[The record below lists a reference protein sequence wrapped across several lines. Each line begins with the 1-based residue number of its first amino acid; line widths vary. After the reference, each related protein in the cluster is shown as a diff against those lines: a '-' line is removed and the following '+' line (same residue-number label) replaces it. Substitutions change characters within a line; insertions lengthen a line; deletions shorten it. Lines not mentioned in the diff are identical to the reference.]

1 MELNNKN
8 LLLIVCGGISAYKN
22 LDRIRNLK
30 NLGMNIKVIL
40 SKSAKEFVTPLS
52 IASLSKNKVFDN
64 EFTLNNEIEMDHIA
78 LSRWADLVMV
88 CPATAN
94 IISEISQGCAKDLI
108 TTVIMASNKKV
119 FLIPAMNS
127 KMWENKINQLNV
139 KKLKEAGYYFLGP
152 DSGELACGEFGIGK
166 MSKIDEIIIILKN
179 YFTLKNNNLKAVV
192 TAGPT
197 REYIDPVR
205 YISNESSGK
214 QGFEIAK
221 KLKQAGF
228 KTKLILGPSDIDAEV
243 EVETQRVTTC
253 DEMFNA
259 TQNSLPCDIL
269 VMCAAVAD
277 FKFKKNQKKIKRRS
291 QKLKLDMFEN
301 IDILKHFSNL
311 NRDRP
316 KLVVGF
322 AAETEDLVKNGKA
335 KLLDKRCDWII
346 SNDVSKKNL
355 GFNTDTNKATIIY
368 KNMEIENLPEQSK
381 SGIASNIVNRILRQF
396 DLNGKRDI
404 N

>member
-8 LLLIVCGGISAYKN
+8 LLLIICGGISAYKN
-22 LDRIRNLK
+22 LDLIRNLK

-52 IASLSKNKVFDN
+52 VASLSKNKVYDN

-78 LSRWADLVMV
+78 LSRWADLVMI

-94 IISEISQGCAKDLI
+94 MISEIARGSAKDLI

-127 KMWENKINQLNV
+127 KMWENKINQQNV
-139 KKLKEAGYYFLGP
+139 KKLKLAGYYFLGP
-152 DSGELACGEFGIGK
+152 DNGELACGEFGIGK
-166 MSKIDEIIIILKN
+166 MSKTEEIVLMLKN
-179 YFTLKNNNLKAVV
+179 FFAIKNIDLKAIV

-205 YISNESSGK
+205 YITNESSGK

-228 KTKLILGPSDIDAEV
+228 KTKLILGPSNIDAEL
-243 EVETQRVTTC
+243 EVDTQRITTC

-259 TQNSLPCDIL
+259 TQNSLPCDVL
-269 VMCAAVAD
+269 VMCAAIAD
-277 FKFKKNQKKIKRRS
+277 FKFKKNQKKIKRKT
-291 QKLKLDMFEN
+291 QGLKIDIDEN

-311 NRDRP
+311 NQNRP

-322 AAETEDLVKNGKA
+322 AAETEDLVRNGKA

-346 SNDVSKKNL
+346 ANDVSNKNL
-355 GFNTDTNKATIIY
+355 GFNSDTNKATIIY

-396 DLNGKRDI
+396 DLNDKRDI

>member
-22 LDRIRNLK
+22 LDLIRNLK

-277 FKFKKNQKKIKRRS
+277 FIFKKNQKKIKRRS

>member
-1 MELNNKN
+1 MT
-8 LLLIVCGGISAYKN
+8 
-22 LDRIRNLK
+22 D
-30 NLGMNIKVIL
+30 
-40 SKSAKEFVTPLS
+40 P
-52 IASLSKNKVFDN
+52 
-64 EFTLNNEIEMDHIA
+64 
-78 LSRWADLVMV
+78 
-88 CPATAN
+88 
-94 IISEISQGCAKDLI
+94 
-108 TTVIMASNKKV
+108 
-119 FLIPAMNS
+119 
-127 KMWENKINQLNV
+127 NKIFIFLNEHF
-139 KKLKEAGYYFLGP
+139 KFLGQTKK
-152 DSGELACGEFGIGK
+152 F
-166 MSKIDEIIIILKN
+166 
-179 YFTLKNNNLKAVV
+179 KAIV

-205 YISNESSGK
+205 YIYKETSDK
-214 QGFEIAK
+214 QDFEIAK

>member
-22 LDRIRNLK
+22 LDLIRNLK

-152 DSGELACGEFGIGK
+152 DSGEFACGEFGIGK

>member
-22 LDRIRNLK
+22 LDLIRNLK

-259 TQNSLPCDIL
+259 THNSLPCDIL